1 MIPQFGDIVRIT
13 ARQDGVRWVL
23 APSGSFSHSDVP
35 NVRLL
40 RPRGDGVNLSYTITI
55 TEVTVVERP
64 AYAVDDRV
72 VDNRGCVGTIVA
84 LHPEHA
90 RVRWDKV
97 RTPLKGGGYL
107 ADYDRE
113 GDKPYWQLAL
123 DNHLERSTP

>member
-1 MIPQFGDIVRIT
+1 MEPRPGDIVTIT

-23 APSGSFSHSDVP
+23 APSCSFSHNEVP

-40 RPRGDGVNLSYTITI
+40 RPRGDGVNHSHTVTI

-64 AYAVDDRV
+64 VYAVNDRV

-97 RTPLKGGGYL
+97 SIPLRGGGRL
-107 ADYDRE
+107 SDYGSE
-113 GDKPYWQLAL
+113 GDKPFWVLTL
-123 DNHLERSTP
+123 DNHLERRIL